1 MKAFKVNNLITPYKA
16 HAFIEAQ
23 GNEELIKEHVTYDI
37 NSTSWMVE
45 DGVLSFTWDVNDEE
59 IEHQYEMEVETENG
73 FEPHTSFYNNDVQED
88 MVYVASFSCIHI
100 GELTYYSIE
109 HLKADLGK
117 EIGVKIQD
125 YIDSQVENAN
135 DEL

>member
-23 GNEELIKEHVTYDI
+23 GNEDLIKEHVTYDI
-37 NSTSWMVE
+37 NSTQWMVE
-45 DGVLSFTWDVNDEE
+45 DGILSFTWDVNDEE
-59 IEHQYEMEVETENG
+59 VEHQYEMEVETSTELEISVDYFDG
-73 FEPHTSFYNNDVQED
+73 DTQD
-88 MVYVASFSCIHI
+88 VASYIAVFSCIKI
-100 GELTYYSIE
+100 GELTYYSID
-109 HLKADLGK
+109 HLKSDLGK
-117 EIGVKIQD
+117 EIGSKIKD

>member
-37 NSTSWMVE
+37 NSTQWMVE

-59 IEHQYEMEVETENG
+59 VEHQYKMEVETENE
-73 FEPHTSFYNNDVQED
+73 FETTVDYYNCDTQDVSS
-88 MVYVASFSCIHI
+88 YIASFCCIKI
-100 GELTYYSIE
+100 GKLTYYSIE
-109 HLKADLGK
+109 QLKADLGK
-117 EIGVKIQD
+117 EICNKIKD

>member
-23 GNEELIKEHVTYDI
+23 GNEDLIKEHVTYEI

-45 DGVLSFTWDVNDEE
+45 DGILYFTWDVNDEE
-59 IEHQYEMEVETENG
+59 VEHTYEMEVETENG
-73 FEPHTSFYNNDVQED
+73 FEPYTSFYNNDVQED
-88 MVYVASFSCIHI
+88 MVYTSSFSCIYI
-100 GELTYYSIE
+100 GGLTYYDVE
-109 HLKADLGK
+109 HIKSDLGK

-125 YIDSQVENAN
+125 YIDSQVQNAN

>member
-1 MKAFKVNNLITPYKA
+1 MKAFKVGNLVTPYKA
-16 HAFIEAQ
+16 HAFIEAN

-45 DGVLSFTWDVNDEE
+45 DGILYFNWDVNDEE
-59 IEHQYEMEVETENG
+59 VEHQYKMEVETENG
-73 FEPHTSFYNNDVQED
+73 FEESIDYFNGDTQDVAN
-88 MVYVASFSCIHI
+88 YVALFSCIKI
-100 GELTYYSIE
+100 GSLTYYSIE
-109 HLKADLGK
+109 HLKSDLGK